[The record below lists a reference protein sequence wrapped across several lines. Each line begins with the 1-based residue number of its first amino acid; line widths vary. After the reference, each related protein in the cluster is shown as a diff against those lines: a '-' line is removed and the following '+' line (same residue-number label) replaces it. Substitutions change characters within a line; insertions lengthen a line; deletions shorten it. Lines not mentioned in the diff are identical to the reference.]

1 MKSVLL
7 TVALSLT
14 PTLLHAQT
22 IKPLLVTLSVL
33 RATDATLTRDLAH
46 RYGGHEVNPTLP
58 QNPRAIS
65 AILAGET
72 IAQVWAL
79 NKLSTT
85 HPRIAKVI
93 AWGSIG
99 IEGWVVTHN
108 AKQYRR

>member
-1 MKSVLL
+1 MKIILL

-22 IKPLLVTLSVL
+22 IKPLLVTLSLL

-65 AILAGET
+65 ALLAGET

-79 NKLSTT
+79 DKLHQT

-99 IEGWVVTHN
+99 IEGWVVMHN
-108 AKQYRR
+108 AKQYR